1 MDVKYGDDGLIP
13 AIVQDRLTG
22 QVRMVAYMTREAL
35 ARTLATGRAT
45 FFSRSRGA
53 LWEKGEQ
60 SGNTLHVRAIYADCD
75 ADALVLLAD
84 PAGPSCHTG
93 RPSCFFREV
102 DEHGQVT
109 TQSGAASSA
118 TDENGAEAAPFLHE
132 LERIIASRRDA
143 SASKSYTRTLLDGGA
158 DRIGAKLREEADELA
173 CAIASEADERVVSEA
188 ADVLYHLMVGLA
200 SRGIG
205 MREVLSA
212 LADRTKKSGHE
223 EKAARRIPDRG

>member
-102 DEHGQVT
+102 DERGQV
-109 TQSGAASSA
+109 AAQA
-118 TDENGAEAAPFLHE
+118 TDENGEAAPFLGE

-205 MREVLSA
+205 MREVIAA

-223 EKAARRIPDRG
+223 EKAARGIPDRG